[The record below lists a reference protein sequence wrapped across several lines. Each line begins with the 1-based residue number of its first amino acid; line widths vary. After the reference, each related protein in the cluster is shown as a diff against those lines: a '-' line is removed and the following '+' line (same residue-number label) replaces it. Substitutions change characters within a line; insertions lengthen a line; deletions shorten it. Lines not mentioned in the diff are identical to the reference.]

1 VTTKKIVA
9 AIGAAAVLVVA
20 HAETTERNIRIR
32 ADIPNGGAFVQP
44 PGGWRAYE
52 RMTFESGPKA
62 GRVLKRVPLRMESM
76 TQGSKAAVISAS
88 LAVPALLHC
97 IDSDRDCQDG
107 AYGSSVPFDVSISSD
122 SVPAGV
128 KLTATPQVIYSD
140 AGGREES
147 GVLGVAVGM
156 MGAPSV
162 LHQWAY
168 EGVLDLVFDFS
179 PG

>member
-1 VTTKKIVA
+1 M
-9 AIGAAAVLVVA
+9 LVVA

-32 ADIPNGGAFVQP
+32 ADIPSGGAFVQP

-52 RMTFESGPKA
+52 RMTFDGDAEVDSL
-62 GRVLKRVPLRMESM
+62 LKRVPLRMESM

-97 IDSDRDCQDG
+97 IDSNRYCQDG
-107 AYGSSVPFDVSISSD
+107 SDGSSMPFDVSISSD

-128 KLTATPQVIYSD
+128 KLTATPQVIYRD

-147 GVLGVAVGM
+147 GVLAVAVDTADPM
-156 MGAPSV
+156 VRFS
-162 LHQWAY
+162 WAY